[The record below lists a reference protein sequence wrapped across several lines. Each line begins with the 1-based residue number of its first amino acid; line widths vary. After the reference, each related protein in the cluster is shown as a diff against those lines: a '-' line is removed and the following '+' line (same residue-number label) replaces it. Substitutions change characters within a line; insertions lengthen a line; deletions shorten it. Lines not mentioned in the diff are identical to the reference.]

1 MVDGCAGRPAR
12 TGRFLAFDSPTSFI
26 AGHTSAARGAGLRKL
41 ARTAPLKVLR
51 GSRRRSSR
59 ISGTR
64 FCIPRQDSRDTG
76 WDRGTGGTAANS
88 QTFGGTERWDRW
100 DHHGRLPIRVDSPG
114 RIGPTCQYHLFA
126 PIPVEYHRSHPSPP
140 KKLSRE
146 MKMELRI
153 MPAP

>member
-1 MVDGCAGRPAR
+1 MIPGG
-12 TGRFLAFDSPTSFI
+12 TG
-26 AGHTSAARGAGLRKL
+26 
-41 ARTAPLKVLR
+41 
-51 GSRRRSSR
+51 
-59 ISGTR
+59 
-64 FCIPRQDSRDTG
+64 
-76 WDRGTGGTAANS
+76 GTGGTAANS

-153 MPAP
+153 MTAP

>member
-1 MVDGCAGRPAR
+1 MAGQPLLGSTWSRSFALARSNPQPAD
-12 TGRFLAFDSPTSFI
+12 AE
-26 AGHTSAARGAGLRKL
+26 ARGFPKHAFASRD
-41 ARTAPLKVLR
+41 RTAVIP
-51 GSRRRSSR
+51 G
-59 ISGTR
+59 GT
-64 FCIPRQDSRDTG
+64 G
-76 WDRGTGGTAANS
+76 GTGGTAANS

-126 PIPVEYHRSHPSPP
+126 PIPVEYHRSHLSPP